1 MSKKKHNKHA
11 KHAKRQETVYL
22 NVFERLL
29 KERTFLIFI
38 GIAFIAAG
46 FATLNWRVSMW
57 FGFAFTA
64 YAAVAND
71 SIQSLGTFIESNKHR
86 KWWVLW
92 LFTGGILIATLTF
105 SYIYYDGDVT
115 YHRLIDDAGN
125 TKYPQP
131 TQFSYFQLIAP
142 LVLIILTRLRM
153 PVSTTFLLL
162 SVFSADTSGIS
173 SVVFKSVTGYGLAFI
188 VSFAVWAL
196 SYSVIKKY
204 FSMRKAHNGWAVAQW
219 IISGSLW
226 AVWLMQDGANIAVYL
241 PRKLELYQ
249 FIIFTGVI
257 FIGMALLFYLRGD
270 KIQGVVSEK
279 KGIADVRA
287 ATLIDFTYVILLVY
301 KLFVSPIPLSTTW
314 VFLGIIGGREVAIS
328 LLRKKLGHGHKVQAL
343 RLIGKDFLYAFIGLI
358 ISLVLA
364 LGANPSIRAEIAASL
379 GW

>member
-1 MSKKKHNKHA
+1 
-11 KHAKRQETVYL
+11 
-22 NVFERLL
+22 
-29 KERTFLIFI
+29 
-38 GIAFIAAG
+38 
-46 FATLNWRVSMW
+46 
-57 FGFAFTA
+57 
-64 YAAVAND
+64 
-71 SIQSLGTFIESNKHR
+71 
-86 KWWVLW
+86 
-92 LFTGGILIATLTF
+92 
-105 SYIYYDGDVT
+105 
-115 YHRLIDDAGN
+115 
-125 TKYPQP
+125 
-131 TQFSYFQLIAP
+131 
-142 LVLIILTRLRM
+142 M

-301 KLFVSPIPLSTTW
+301 KLFISPIPLSTTW

-328 LLRKKLGHGHKVQAL
+328 LVRKKTGYGHKVQAL
-343 RLIGKDFLYAFIGLI
+343 KLIGKDFLYAFIGLI
-358 ISLVLA
+358 ISLILA

>member
-1 MSKKKHNKHA
+1 MSKKKHTKQKHG
-11 KHAKRQETVYL
+11 QQTVYL

-38 GIAFIAAG
+38 SLAFIAAA

-92 LFTGGILIATLTF
+92 LFTGGILVATLTF
-105 SYIYYDGDVT
+105 SYIYFDGDVT

-125 TKYPQP
+125 TEYPQP
-131 TQFSYFQLIAP
+131 SQFSYFQLIAP

-162 SVFSADTSGIS
+162 SVFSADTKGITS
-173 SVVFKSVTGYGLAFI
+173 IILKSVSGYGLAFV
-188 VSFAVWAL
+188 VSFAIWVL
-196 SYSVIKKY
+196 LYQLIKKY
-204 FSMRKAHNGWAVAQW
+204 FSMRKAHNGWAVVQW
-219 IISGSLW
+219 IISGLLW

-257 FIGMALLFYLRGD
+257 FMGMALLFYLRGD

-301 KLFVSPIPLSTTW
+301 KLFVSSIPLSTTW

-328 LLRKKLGHGHKVQAL
+328 LLRKKEGHSHKVQAL

-364 LGANPSIRAEIAASL
+364 LGANPSIRAEIATSL